1 MKRPEKN
8 VSDEIAP
15 PWRHSRHRKSYER
28 CSMLS
33 ELLLVAEEVAAA
45 GRGEQV
51 TGGTLFTKPQKEDE

>member
-1 MKRPEKN
+1 
-8 VSDEIAP
+8 
-15 PWRHSRHRKSYER
+15 
-28 CSMLS
+28 MLS